1 MIELRGVSK
10 SFGATHA
17 VKDVSFTV
25 SVGTA
30 LGIVGESG
38 SGKTTVARMIVGAE
52 TPTSGE
58 ILIAG
63 EKSTP
68 RRHHNHRLRLA
79 RQVQM
84 VFQDPY
90 TSLDPRQSPR
100 QSLDEVQRVH
110 FKRSSRERSS
120 RGSELL
126 DAVGLGEREMRAAPR
141 DLSGGQ
147 RQRAAI
153 ARALAAEPRLLVLD
167 EALSALDVSVQA
179 QILNLLTDLR
189 SQFNLTYILISH
201 DLAVIRQLCDGALV
215 MYRGEEMESGPVDA
229 VLDQPKHPYTMRLL
243 ESIPRPGMPLPIR
256 SADLRV
262 ESGGC
267 AFRTRCPHA
276 IATCSEVPPLMAVGA
291 QHAARC
297 WLAERRDGASPEKA
311 TSVPSAITPT

>member
-1 MIELRGVSK
+1 VTSASHEPEVLMEAREVVKTFHGRTGLGRRKADV
-10 SFGATHA
+10 HA
-17 VKDVSFTV
+17 VKGVSFTV
-25 SVGTA
+25 SAGTA

-63 EKSTP
+63 EGSTARH
-68 RRHHNHRLRLA
+68 RRGQRLRLA

-100 QSLDEVQRVH
+100 ESLDEVQRVH
-110 FKRSSRERSS
+110 FKRSPRERSS

-126 DAVGLGEREMRAAPR
+126 DAVGLGDREMRVAPR

-179 QILNLLTDLR
+179 QILNLLSDLR

-201 DLAVIRQLCDGALV
+201 DLAVIRQLCDRVLV
-215 MYRGEEMESGPVDA
+215 MCRGEEMESGPVDA
-229 VLDQPKHPYTMRLL
+229 VLDAPRHPYTVRLL
-243 ESIPRPGMPLPIR
+243 ESIPRPGMSLPIR
-256 SADLRV
+256 SAELRV
-262 ESGGC
+262 ESGGN
-267 AFRTRCPHA
+267 AF
-276 IATCSEVPPLMAVGA
+276 
-291 QHAARC
+291 
-297 WLAERRDGASPEKA
+297 
-311 TSVPSAITPT
+311 